1 MQSLIECIHY
11 LIENNY
17 ENFIERFI
25 EIYIQQLITEFKFI
39 NEKEENIFIK
49 YTSLFSINPIER
61 KIHLLILLLKY
72 LNITLVSV
80 PYKLMKSSV
89 KSSYFNKIYC
99 LKFNYTDDLSSG
111 QFKFITNKGK
121 IIIYMENKEK
131 SKRFFH
137 FLTRIN
143 YKNKSIIDE
152 LIINNFSLSSKIKL
166 FNLINEINQKFTFK
180 SFSIEPPFSTI
191 SLI

>member
-11 LIENNY
+11 LIEYKY
-17 ENFIERFI
+17 ENFNEKFI

-39 NEKEENIFIK
+39 NEKEENIFIN
-49 YTSLFSINPIER
+49 YTSLFSTNPIER

>member
-11 LIENNY
+11 LIEY
-17 ENFIERFI
+17 KYKNFIEKFI
-25 EIYIQQLITEFKFI
+25 EIYIQQLLTEFKFI
-39 NEKEENIFIK
+39 NEKEETIFIK

-61 KIHLLILLLKY
+61 KIYLLILLLKY

-80 PYKLMKSSV
+80 PYKLFKSSE

-99 LKFNYTDDLSSG
+99 LEFNYTDDLSSG
-111 QFKFITNKGK
+111 YIKFITNKGK
-121 IIIYMENKEK
+121 IIIYMNNKEN
-131 SKRFFH
+131 SFRFFH

-152 LIINNFSLSSKIKL
+152 LINNNFSLSSKIKL

-191 SLI
+191 S

>member
-11 LIENNY
+11 LIEYKY

-80 PYKLMKSSV
+80 PDKSSI

-99 LKFNYTDDLSSG
+99 LEFNYTDDLLSG
-111 QFKFITNKGK
+111 HIKFITNKGK
-121 IIIYMENKEK
+121 IIIYMDNKEK

-191 SLI
+191 SSI

>member
-11 LIENNY
+11 LIEY
-17 ENFIERFI
+17 KYKNFIEKFI
-25 EIYIQQLITEFKFI
+25 EIYIQQLLTEFKFI
-39 NEKEENIFIK
+39 NEKEETIFIK

-72 LNITLVSV
+72 LNITLVSI
-80 PYKLMKSSV
+80 PYKLFKSSL

-99 LKFNYTDDLSSG
+99 LEFNYSDDLSSG
-111 QFKFITNKGK
+111 YIKFITNREK
-121 IIIYMENKEK
+121 IIIYMNNKEK

-152 LIINNFSLSSKIKL
+152 LINNNFSLSSKIKL

-191 SLI
+191 T

>member
-11 LIENNY
+11 LIEY
-17 ENFIERFI
+17 KYKNFIEKFI
-25 EIYIQQLITEFKFI
+25 EIYIQQLLTEFKFI
-39 NEKEENIFIK
+39 NEKEETIFIK

-61 KIHLLILLLKY
+61 KIHLLILILKY
-72 LNITLVSV
+72 LNITLVSI
-80 PYKLMKSSV
+80 PYKLFKSSE

-99 LKFNYTDDLSSG
+99 LEFNYTDDLSSG
-111 QFKFITNKGK
+111 YIKFITNKGK
-121 IIIYMENKEK
+121 IIIYIDNKEK
-131 SKRFFH
+131 SFRFFH

-152 LIINNFSLSSKIKL
+152 LINNNFSLSSKIKL

-191 SLI
+191 S